1 MNGYTTVSAYKD
13 ATKTINIDKQE
24 PKIGLHKND
33 CNLDIPESDSGDDSE
48 NTYRHYSDN
57 VDTDVSNT
65 QDEGDPPSPPVSRAA
80 DRCLL
85 NNLNIVSSVISSDSD
100 SCTEG
105 EFILDRGGQ
114 TTDETSTSS
123 ESDETQI
130 WVGNRTRTSGSVS
143 TPPLPSLTSS
153 NASDSRVQSPSNR
166 NNTIPRYSSRE
177 VSSSGNASVVTS
189 QGTGDEANL
198 GRDRSHSWHELPS
211 DVECQIQRRSS
222 RNISLLRHNP
232 RTGNTETIVIE
243 THPNG
248 DSGLGHDVHS
258 NSEDLFY
265 PDSPSNA
272 SWSILKKNNGRYN
285 DVNIPVDSTLMDSM
299 FTSISGLYAMAVV
312 VLGCVIPISEIFSK
326 ETLDFSFLFDGF
338 YIYIYTVSVIFL
350 IYAYVYLLRNKSIK
364 LRRNL
369 RRGQYSTSASSS
381 RSNLKR
387 KYSFD
392 DSRTYHT
399 GSFYLRLGAV
409 GFGIGSMIQSGLHF
423 GELFDTNTDPPSHP
437 CKSIAQGA
445 RPIIHLIFTFIQLYF
460 VFLNSKM
467 CIHRYKTVARFG
479 LMHMLATNLCV
490 WAQNIVQET
499 LREIRHLS
507 ETKTDINST
516 TDHEKGSFFIRNLTR
531 HHLGCHMNSLMTD
544 VVETSS
550 SYLYPCTI
558 EYSLICAGILYVM
571 WRNIGKRGQVSEEVT
586 SDEDS
591 KAKSH
596 RMTVDCSRSSRGLFL
611 GIFVLVGTVITMI
624 TFFVLIRSNNYFNTA
639 VKLEHLSA
647 VVIYVVT
654 SVAVVLAFHRMQT
667 LRVYS
672 ERELDLEES
681 LLLLGLG
688 GLYMYTFLSIIS
700 VTLKKGP
707 TDYLVILSSVFRV
720 FQASLQTVFL
730 LSGMRKSSWR
740 REQERQKPGREY
752 VTFLLVSNIAMW
764 GLNTFEIQRSHANPV
779 QLHFYGPLAWASFNH
794 LSVPLTIFFRF
805 HSTVCLSNI
814 WKSAWKRRM
823 PAV

>member
-1 MNGYTTVSAYKD
+1 MNGYTAVTNFKD
-13 ATKTINIDKQE
+13 TTKTINIDKQE
-24 PKIGLHKND
+24 PKIGIHKND

-48 NTYRHYSDN
+48 NTYRPYSDT
-57 VDTDVSNT
+57 VDTDASNT
-65 QDEGDPPSPPVSRAA
+65 QDEGDPPSPPVSRVA

-85 NNLNIVSSVISSDSD
+85 NNLNIVSSIISSDSD

-153 NASDSRVQSPSNR
+153 NASDSCVQSPSNR

-189 QGTGDEANL
+189 QAGTGDEANV
-198 GRDRSHSWHELPS
+198 GRSHSWHELPS

-258 NSEDLFY
+258 NSEELFY

-285 DVNIPVDSTLMDSM
+285 DVNIPVDSTLMDNM

-312 VLGCVIPISEIFSK
+312 VLGCVIPISKIFSK
-326 ETLDFSFLFDGF
+326 ETFIFSFLFDGF
-338 YIYIYTVSVIFL
+338 YIYIYTISVFFL
-350 IYAYVYLLRNKSIK
+350 IYAYVYLLQDKSLK
-364 LRRNL
+364 LRKNL
-369 RRGQYSTSASSS
+369 RRGQYTTTSGS
-381 RSNLKR
+381 RGNLKR

-423 GELFDTNTDPPSHP
+423 GELFDTHPDPPSYP
-437 CKSIAQGA
+437 CENIAEGA
-445 RPIIHLIFTFIQLYF
+445 RPILHLIFTFVQLYF

-479 LMHMLATNLCV
+479 LMHMVATNVCV
-490 WAQNIVQET
+490 WVQNIVQET
-499 LREIRHLS
+499 LREIRPLY
-507 ETKTDINST
+507 ETGAGTN
-516 TDHEKGSFFIRNLTR
+516 ETR
-531 HHLGCHMNSLMTD
+531 DSVVQNHTGYRLGCNRNSLMSD

-571 WRNIGKRGQVSEEVT
+571 WRNIGKGGRTHEEVT
-586 SDEDS
+586 SEEES

-611 GIFVLVGTVITMI
+611 GIFILVGTVITMI
-624 TFFVLIRSNNYFNTA
+624 TFFVLIRSNSYLNTA

-654 SVAVVLAFHRMQT
+654 SIAVVLAFHRMQT
-667 LRVYS
+667 LRVNS

-688 GLYMYTFLSIIS
+688 GLYVFTFFSIIAAS
-700 VTLKKGP
+700 MKKGP
-707 TDYLVILSSVFRV
+707 TDYLVILSCVFRL

-764 GLNTFEIQRSHANPV
+764 GLNTFEIQRSRANPV
-779 QLHFYGPLAWASFNH
+779 QLEFYGFVAWTIFNH